1 MNHRSLI
8 LLGAALAF
16 AGARPAAGEEAAP
29 ARAQKSAR
37 PAPGASA
44 DELMRN
50 DYLIKYT
57 KFAEDLRIDDSR
69 IYYISKSGDQR
80 VRQAKRLRITL
91 NRAADGLDYKD
102 LIVITAPENVK
113 GLGVL
118 TWSYLDPARQRDQWL
133 WLPSLKKVRRSS
145 PAEAEDAFMGSD
157 FTTEDLTS
165 RRFEDETYAKLPD
178 EVFPGY
184 TLRLNGAV
192 INKDV
197 PCLVVECTPK
207 RKDWYYGKRKVYLDA
222 ATGANIFEEIY
233 DPKGRKVRTIARLYE
248 PAPEGPFQK
257 TIEAADL
264 ATGHATANVNDAWA
278 FNTGLSEQLFTEK
291 SLMRSDW

>member
-1 MNHRSLI
+1 MNHRGLF
-8 LLGAALAF
+8 LLGAALAL
-16 AGARPAAGEEAAP
+16 AGARPAPGEEATAK
-29 ARAQKSAR
+29 RTQKSSK

-57 KFAEDLRIDDSR
+57 KFAEDVRIDDCR

-80 VRQAKRLRITL
+80 IRQSKRLRISL

-165 RRFEDETYAKLPD
+165 RRFEDETYQKLPD
-178 EVFPGY
+178 EVFPGH
-184 TLRLNGAV
+184 TLRLNGTV
-192 INKDV
+192 INQDV
-197 PCLVVECTPK
+197 PCFVVECTPK
-207 RKDWYYGKRKVYLDA
+207 RKDWYYGKRKVWLDA
-222 ATGANIFEEIY
+222 STGATIFEEIY
-233 DPKGRKVRTIARLYE
+233 DPKGRKARTIARLYE
-248 PAPEGPFQK
+248 QAPEGPFQK
-257 TIEAADL
+257 IIEAEDL
-264 ATGHATANVNDAWA
+264 STGHATANANAAWA
-278 FNTGLSEQLFTEK
+278 FNSGLSEQLFTEK